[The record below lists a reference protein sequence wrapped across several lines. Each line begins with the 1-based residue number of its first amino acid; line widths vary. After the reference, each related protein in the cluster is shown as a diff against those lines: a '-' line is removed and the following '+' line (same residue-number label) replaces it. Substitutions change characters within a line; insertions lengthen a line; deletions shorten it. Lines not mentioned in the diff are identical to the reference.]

1 MDHIDLKLISLLQ
14 ENARYS
20 IKELAEQVFLSAPSV
35 SSRIEKLEQSGIITG
50 YHAEVNELKLGYPIT
65 AFINLTMEPTQKPIF
80 YPFIESCP
88 NVLECSCVTGHYSM
102 HIKVAYPSTQELDT
116 FIGQLQEFGTTQTQI
131 VFSTAVKPRGV
142 DVLKLSDNQTADK
155 TE

>member
-20 IKELAEQVFLSAPSV
+20 IKDLAEQVFLSAPSV
-35 SSRIEKLEQSGIITG
+35 SSRIEKLEQAGIITG
-50 YHAEVNELKLGYPIT
+50 YHAQIDELKLGYPII

-80 YPFIESCP
+80 YPFIEACP
-88 NVLECSCVTGHYSM
+88 NVLECSCVTGLYSM

-142 DVLKLSDNQTADK
+142 DVLALKENNVSDKN
-155 TE
+155 E